1 MVDNRSRSVAQGQH
15 ARKRGNFVA
24 EQQRV
29 VGIDLGTTNSLIAF
43 MQGDAPIVIPGE
55 DGSPI
60 VPSVVA
66 FDQETASGFSVG
78 NAARGV
84 LLTHSANAV
93 YSVKRL
99 MGRDLTDIQDEL
111 KLFPFQLAEGL
122 QPGEVLKLNIG
133 GLTLTPPEVSAYIL
147 LQLKR
152 NAERFFGVEVTKAV
166 ITVPAYFNDAQR
178 QATKDAGRIAGLDV
192 LRLVNEPTAAALAY
206 GLDKN
211 PDGSAKD
218 GIIAVYDFGGG
229 TFDISILKLHEGIFE
244 VIATGG
250 DTHLG
255 GDDIDN
261 LLTAVALDDIRGD
274 LGLDIS
280 TNPEV
285 VQQLRKAVI
294 EAKIALSDAESTR
307 ILLEIPAGTGKS
319 QIPSGDDNKEL
330 NTKAG
335 APPLSAVE
343 RVDSEMWE
351 GKNSGPTQ
359 PTHYAREITRAQ
371 YEQLIAP
378 IIARTAAPVKQAL
391 RDAGF
396 TAADI
401 DEVVMVGGSTRI
413 PAVRKLVTELFD
425 LEARGRKL
433 HTELNPDEVVAL
445 GAAVQ
450 AQILSGEYSSAT
462 DDLLLLDVTPLS
474 LGIEALGG
482 VVAKII
488 QRNSTIPASATEHF
502 TTGVD
507 GQTNVA
513 IHVLQGER
521 ELAKDCRSLARFD
534 LKGIPP
540 MVAGLPRIEVKFLI
554 DANGILHVSAREQRS
569 GQEAAVE
576 VKPTYGLTDEQVEAM
591 ILESF
596 DNAEEDITARQV
608 IEAKNEAETIMTAV
622 EKGEKTP
629 AWQQLTFDEH
639 AAIKAAASELKQAV
653 IGGDYKVIRKGI
665 DQLDKKTR
673 RFAEI
678 MMDSAVTGALGGKTM
693 AAAGAD
699 LAASQQGAAPSAP
712 HAFAKAEVSEAT
724 PAPDPFADAEA
735 DLETPGEST
744 ED

>member
-1 MVDNRSRSVAQGQH
+1 
-15 ARKRGNFVA
+15 VA
-24 EQQRV
+24 EQTRV

-43 MQGDAPIVIPGE
+43 MQGDTPTVIPGE

-66 FDQETASGFSVG
+66 FDQDTANGFSVG
-78 NAARGV
+78 NAARNV
-84 LLTHSANAV
+84 LLTNSANAV

-99 MGRDLTDIQDEL
+99 MGRDLTDVEPEL
-111 KLFPFQLAEGL
+111 KLFPFHLADGL
-122 QPGEVLKLNIG
+122 QPGEVLKLNVG
-133 GLTLTPPEVSAYIL
+133 GLTLTPPEISAYIL
-147 LQLKR
+147 LQLKK
-152 NAERFFGVEVTKAV
+152 NAERFFGHEVTKAV

-178 QATKDAGRIAGLDV
+178 QATKDAGRIAGLEV

-206 GLDKN
+206 GLDKQ
-211 PDGSAKD
+211 KD

-274 LGLDIS
+274 LNLDV
-280 TNPEV
+280 TKNPEV
-285 VQQLRKAVI
+285 IQQLRKAVI
-294 EAKIALSDAESTR
+294 EAKIALSANDSTR
-307 ILLEIPAGTGKS
+307 LALT
-319 QIPSGDDNKEL
+319 
-330 NTKAG
+330 
-335 APPLSAVE
+335 LS
-343 RVDSEMWE
+343 D
-351 GKNSGPTQ
+351 GQ
-359 PTHYAREITRAQ
+359 LYAREITRAQ

-378 IIARTAAPVKQAL
+378 VIERTAAPVKQAL
-391 RDAGF
+391 KDAGLSPD
-396 TAADI
+396 AI

-413 PAVRKLVTELFD
+413 PAVRTLVTQLFG
-425 LEARGRKL
+425 LEARNKKL

-450 AQILSGEYSSAT
+450 AQILSGTENAAT
-462 DDLLLLDVTPLS
+462 NDLLLLDVTPLS

-534 LKGIPP
+534 LKNIPP

-569 GQEAAVE
+569 GQEAQVE
-576 VKPTYGLTDEQVEAM
+576 VKPTYGLTDEQVETM
-591 ILESF
+591 ILDSF

-608 IEAKNEAETIMTAV
+608 IEATNEANTILEAV
-622 EKGEKTP
+622 EKGKKSA

-639 AAIKAAASELKQAV
+639 ADIEAAALNLKV
-653 IGGDYKVIRKGI
+653 SLKGGDYKIIRQSI
-665 DQLDKKTR
+665 EQLDKKTR

-678 MMDSAVTGALGGKTM
+678 MMDTAVTGALGGKTM
-693 AAAGAD
+693 AAASEGIDAG
-699 LAASQQGAAPSAP
+699 LNAPTTAP
-712 HAFAKAEVSEAT
+712 HAFAKAEVSE
-724 PAPDPFADAEA
+724 D
-735 DLETPGEST
+735 
-744 ED
+744 

>member
-1 MVDNRSRSVAQGQH
+1 
-15 ARKRGNFVA
+15 
-24 EQQRV
+24 
-29 VGIDLGTTNSLIAF
+29 
-43 MQGDAPIVIPGE
+43 MQGDAPQVIPGE
-55 DGSPI
+55 DGAPI

-66 FDQETASGFSVG
+66 FDQETKEGFAVG
-78 NAARGV
+78 NAARDV
-84 LLTHSANAV
+84 LLKQPANAV
-93 YSVKRL
+93 YSAKRL
-99 MGRDLTDIQDEL
+99 MGRDIEDVQAEL
-111 KLFPFQLAEGL
+111 KLFPFHVADGL
-122 QPGEVLKLNIG
+122 KAGEVLKLDVG
-133 GLTLTPPEVSAYIL
+133 GLTLTPPEISAYVL

-152 NAERFFGVEVTKAV
+152 NAERFFGAPVTKAV

-206 GLDKN
+206 GLDKLH
-211 PDGSAKD
+211 GGKD
-218 GIIAVYDFGGG
+218 GVIAVYDFGGG

-244 VIATGG
+244 VISTGG

-255 GDDIDN
+255 GDDIDH
-261 LLTAVALDDIRGD
+261 LLLGVAIDDIRGD
-274 LGLDIS
+274 LGIDVS
-280 TNPEV
+280 TQPEAI
-285 VQQLRKAVI
+285 QALRKAVI
-294 EAKIALSDAESTR
+294 DAKIALSSNPTTR
-307 ILLEIPAGTGKS
+307 IQVELSGGK
-319 QIPSGDDNKEL
+319 QYL
-330 NTKAG
+330 
-335 APPLSAVE
+335 
-343 RVDSEMWE
+343 
-351 GKNSGPTQ
+351 
-359 PTHYAREITRAQ
+359 REITRGQ
-371 YEQLIAP
+371 FEQLIAP
-378 IIARTAAPVKQAL
+378 VIERTAAPVKQAL
-391 RDAGF
+391 KDSGLQSEQ
-396 TAADI
+396 I

-413 PAVRKLVTELFD
+413 PAVRALVTKLFD
-425 LEARGRKL
+425 LDARGKKL

-450 AQILSGEYSSAT
+450 AQILSGETSIAT

-554 DANGILHVSAREQRS
+554 DANGILQVSAREQRS
-569 GQEAAVE
+569 GKEAQVE

-596 DNAEEDITARQV
+596 DKAEDDITARQV
-608 IEAKNEAETIMTAV
+608 IEAQNEAQTILDAV
-622 EKGEKTP
+622 EKGEKMP
-629 AWQQLTFDEH
+629 AWQQLTSVEH
-639 AAIKAAASELKQAV
+639 EEIKAAVLEVKAS
-653 IGGDYKVIRKGI
+653 ITGGDYKIIRNAI
-665 DQLDKKTR
+665 EQLDKKTR

-678 MMDSAVTGALGGKTM
+678 MMDTAVSGALQGKTM
-693 AAAGAD
+693 SSAGESMGD
-699 LAASQQGAAPSAP
+699 GPSAP
-712 HAFAKAEVSEAT
+712 HPFAKAEIEESQPKNLIER
-724 PAPDPFADAEA
+724 AEA
-735 DLETPGEST
+735 DPETPGESE

>member
-1 MVDNRSRSVAQGQH
+1 
-15 ARKRGNFVA
+15 VA
-24 EQQRV
+24 EQTRV

-43 MQGDAPIVIPGE
+43 MQGDTPTVIPGE

-66 FDQETASGFSVG
+66 FDQDTTSGFSVG
-78 NAARGV
+78 NAARNV
-84 LLTHSANAV
+84 LLTNSANAV

-99 MGRDLTDIQDEL
+99 MGRDLTDVEPEL

-122 QPGEVLKLNIG
+122 QPGEVLKLNVG
-133 GLTLTPPEVSAYIL
+133 GLTLTPPEISAYIL
-147 LQLKR
+147 LQLKK
-152 NAERFFGVEVTKAV
+152 NAERFFGAEVTKAV

-206 GLDKN
+206 GLDKQ
-211 PDGSAKD
+211 KD

-244 VIATGG
+244 VISTGG

-274 LGLDIS
+274 LNLDV
-280 TNPEV
+280 TQNPEV
-285 VQQLRKAVI
+285 IQQLRKAVI
-294 EAKIALSDAESTR
+294 EAKIVLSANDSTR
-307 ILLEIPAGTGKS
+307 LALTLPDGSI
-319 QIPSGDDNKEL
+319 
-330 NTKAG
+330 
-335 APPLSAVE
+335 
-343 RVDSEMWE
+343 
-351 GKNSGPTQ
+351 
-359 PTHYAREITRAQ
+359 YAREITRTQ
-371 YEQLIAP
+371 FEQLIASV
-378 IIARTAAPVKQAL
+378 IERTAAPVNQAL
-391 RDAGF
+391 KDAQL
-396 TAADI
+396 TPEQI

-413 PAVRKLVTELFD
+413 PAVRTLVASIFN
-425 LEARGRKL
+425 LEARGKKL

-450 AQILSGEYSSAT
+450 AQILSGTENAAT
-462 DDLLLLDVTPLS
+462 NDLLLLDVTPLS

-569 GQEAAVE
+569 GQAAEVE
-576 VKPTYGLTDEQVEAM
+576 VKPTYGLTDEQVETM
-591 ILESF
+591 ILDSF
-596 DNAEEDITARQV
+596 DNAEEDITGRQV
-608 IEAKNEAETIMTAV
+608 IEATNEANTILEAV
-622 EKGEKTP
+622 EKGKKSP

-639 AAIKAAASELKQAV
+639 ADIEAAALNLKAS
-653 IGGDYKVIRKGI
+653 IKGGDYKIIRQSI
-665 DQLDKKTR
+665 EQLDKKTR

-678 MMDSAVTGALGGKTM
+678 MMDTAVTGALGGKTM
-693 AAAGAD
+693 QAAGEDIDAK
-699 LAASQQGAAPSAP
+699 GAAPSAP
-712 HAFAKAEVSEAT
+712 HAFKKAEFEDAALNIIEEDEAN
-724 PAPDPFADAEA
+724 P
-735 DLETPGEST
+735 ETPGEST